1 VAAPFA
7 FLIPG
12 QDAGDWEEPMVR
24 LHGFRFSNYH
34 NVVKVVLLEKGIPFE
49 EVVTYPPADEAYRAK
64 NPTGKYPCLEIENGT
79 FLGESKVILNYLED
93 AYPDVP
99 LLPAEPSKRARVR
112 ELMEVI
118 DLYLELPA
126 RRLYPEVFSRA
137 GKVSDEVRGAVR
149 PLLSQGVAA
158 LKELAR
164 LDPYIAGAD
173 LSLADFS
180 ATFHLVPVSIA
191 SKAIYGEDFL
201 AALPAVKRHREL
213 MNQRETVQRV
223 RAEQLADQ
231 QSFMQRPTG

>member
-1 VAAPFA
+1 M
-7 FLIPG
+7 L
-12 QDAGDWEEPMVR
+12 R
-24 LHGFRFSNYH
+24 LHGFPFSNYH
-34 NVVKVVLLEKGIPFE
+34 NVVKVVLLEKGLEFE
-49 EVVTYPPADEAYRAK
+49 EVVTYPPADDAYRSK
-64 NPTGKYPCLEIENGT
+64 NRTGKYPCLEIEDGT

-99 LLPAEPSKRARVR
+99 LLPANPLERARVR

-126 RRLYPEVFSRA
+126 RRLYPEVFSSA
-137 GKVSDEVRGAVR
+137 GKVSDEVEGAVR
-149 PLLSQGVAA
+149 PLLAQGVAA

-164 LDPYIAGAD
+164 FDPYIAGPE

-180 ATFHLVPVSIA
+180 AAFHFVPVSIA
-191 SKAIYGEDFL
+191 SKAIYGENVL

-213 MNQRETVQRV
+213 MDRRELVQRV

-231 QSFMQRPTG
+231 QSFMQRPTT